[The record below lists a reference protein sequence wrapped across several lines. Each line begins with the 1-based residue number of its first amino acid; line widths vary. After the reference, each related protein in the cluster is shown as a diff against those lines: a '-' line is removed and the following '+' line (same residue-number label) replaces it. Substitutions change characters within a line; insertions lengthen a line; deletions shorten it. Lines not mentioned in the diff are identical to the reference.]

1 MDSSMMRR
9 FAGFPAGKS
18 GSVYVPSRFF
28 SYLLPLIDDLAELKL
43 TIYCFWALQQREGKY
58 RYVRLRDM
66 LDDQTFMD
74 GFDSDPENAKQA
86 IHRAIDLAIERG
98 TLLHITVPG

>member
-1 MDSSMMRR
+1 MMRR

-28 SYLLPLIDDLAELKL
+28 SELLPMIDDLAELKL

-66 LDDQTFMD
+66 LEDRILMD
-74 GFDSDPENAKQA
+74 G
-86 IHRAIDLAIERG
+86 LAEESASVEQTLRGALDAATTRG
-98 TLLHITVPG
+98 TLLHVVISETD